1 MLAEGMALC
10 TDVNLDDDGNLV
22 GEPTEMALVAYSMS
36 LGMNKNELLKSA
48 PRVGEAPF
56 DSNRKMM
63 STIHKTADG
72 ILQFTKGAP
81 DEILKH
87 CTRIFKNGEVS
98 LLRTQTEMPCSK
110 RIRNLPTEHFEFS
123 PAATS
128 SFHVFPRISRPIISK
143 MSSSS
148 VAL

>member
-1 MLAEGMALC
+1 
-10 TDVNLDDDGNLV
+10 
-22 GEPTEMALVAYSMS
+22 MALVAYSMS

-87 CTRIFKNGEVS
+87 RTKIFKNGEVS
-98 LLRTQTEMPCSK
+98 PLTDADRDAVLKITTATFPFNPNKSSRYMKNSPPNDNLRRLFKTG
-110 RIRNLPTEHFEFS
+110 LF
-123 PAATS
+123 
-128 SFHVFPRISRPIISK
+128 PIIEI
-143 MSSSS
+143 
-148 VAL
+148 LQIH

>member
-1 MLAEGMALC
+1 
-10 TDVNLDDDGNLV
+10 
-22 GEPTEMALVAYSMS
+22 
-36 LGMNKNELLKSA
+36 
-48 PRVGEAPF
+48 
-56 DSNRKMM
+56 M

-87 CTRIFKNGEVS
+87 CTKIFKNGEVS
-98 LLRTQTEMPCSK
+98 PLTDADRDAVLKKNKEFADRALRVLACGYK
-110 RIRNLPTEHFEFS
+110 
-123 PAATS
+123 

-148 VAL
+148 AAL